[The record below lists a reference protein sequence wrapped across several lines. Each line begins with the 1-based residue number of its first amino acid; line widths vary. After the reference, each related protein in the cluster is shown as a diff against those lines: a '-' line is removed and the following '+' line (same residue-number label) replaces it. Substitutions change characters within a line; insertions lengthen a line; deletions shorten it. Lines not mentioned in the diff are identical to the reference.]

1 MSPKTNRLNIIREM
15 IAQHQLS
22 SQEELLGMME
32 QAGFEVTQA
41 TLSRDLKLMK
51 VVKAPNEKGI
61 YVYTFPQSL
70 KRDEQTTASSRDSRT
85 LSGFISVEF
94 SNQLAVVKTRPGHA
108 SAIAYEIDSNASHVI
123 LGTIAGDDTILL
135 IPREGF
141 TREEVSRTLSELF
154 SV

>member
-51 VVKAPNEKGI
+51 VVKAPNEKGV
-61 YVYTFPQSL
+61 YVYTLPQTVQKEEAS
-70 KRDEQTTASSRDSRT
+70 TANREPRMVSGL
-85 LSGFISVEF
+85 LSIEF
-94 SNQLAVVKTRPGHA
+94 SGQLAVVKTRPGHA
-108 SAIAYEIDSNASHVI
+108 SAFAYEIDSNASHVI

-141 TREEVSRTLSELF
+141 TRDEVTRTLSELF

>member
-1 MSPKTNRLNIIREM
+1 MLPKTNRLNIIREM

-51 VVKAPNEKGI
+51 VVKAPNEKGV
-61 YVYTFPQSL
+61 YVYTLPQSAP
-70 KRDEQTTASSRDSRT
+70 KGESTANREPRMANGL
-85 LSGFISVEF
+85 LSIEF
-94 SNQLAVVKTRPGHA
+94 SGQLAVIKTRPGHA
-108 SAIAYEIDSNASHVI
+108 SAFAYEIDSNASHVI

-141 TREEVSRTLSELF
+141 TREEVTRTLSELF

>member
-1 MSPKTNRLNIIREM
+1 MSPKTNRLNVIREM

-51 VVKAPNEKGI
+51 VVKAPNEKGV
-61 YVYTFPQSL
+61 YVYTLPQSAP
-70 KRDEQTTASSRDSRT
+70 KEESTANREPRLANGL
-85 LSGFISVEF
+85 LSIEF
-94 SNQLAVVKTRPGHA
+94 SGQLAVIKTRPGHA
-108 SAIAYEIDSNASHVI
+108 SAFAYEIDSNASHVI

-141 TREEVSRTLSELF
+141 TRDEVTRTLSELF

>member
-1 MSPKTNRLNIIREM
+1 MSPKTNRLNVIREM

-51 VVKAPNEKGI
+51 VVKAPNEKGV
-61 YVYTFPQSL
+61 YVYTLPQSSP
-70 KRDEQTTASSRDSRT
+70 KEESTANREPRMANGL
-85 LSGFISVEF
+85 LSIEF
-94 SNQLAVVKTRPGHA
+94 SGQLAVIKTRPGHA
-108 SAIAYEIDSNASHVI
+108 SAFAYEIDSNASHVI

-141 TREEVSRTLSELF
+141 TRDEVTRTLSELF

>member
-1 MSPKTNRLNIIREM
+1 MLPKTNRLNIIREM

-51 VVKAPNEKGI
+51 VVKAPNEKGV
-61 YVYTFPQSL
+61 YVYTLPQSAP
-70 KRDEQTTASSRDSRT
+70 KGESTANREPRMANGL
-85 LSGFISVEF
+85 LSIEF
-94 SNQLAVVKTRPGHA
+94 SGQLAVIKTRPGHA
-108 SAIAYEIDSNASHVI
+108 SAFAYEIDSNASHVI

-141 TREEVSRTLSELF
+141 SREEVTRTLSELF

>member
-1 MSPKTNRLNIIREM
+1 M

-22 SQEELLGMME
+22 NQEELLGMME

-51 VVKAPNEKGI
+51 VVKAPNEKGV
-61 YVYTFPQSL
+61 YVYTLPQSAP
-70 KRDEQTTASSRDSRT
+70 KEGSTANREPRMANGL
-85 LSGFISVEF
+85 LSIEF
-94 SNQLAVVKTRPGHA
+94 SGQLAVIKTRPGHA
-108 SAIAYEIDSNASHVI
+108 SAFAYEIDSNASHVI

-141 TREEVSRTLSELF
+141 TRDEVTRTLSELF
-154 SV
+154 TV

>member
-1 MSPKTNRLNIIREM
+1 MLPKTNRLNIIREM

-51 VVKAPNEKGI
+51 VVKAPNEKGV
-61 YVYTFPQSL
+61 YVYTLPQSAP
-70 KRDEQTTASSRDSRT
+70 KGESTANREPRMANGL
-85 LSGFISVEF
+85 LSIEF
-94 SNQLAVVKTRPGHA
+94 SGQLAVIKTRPGHA
-108 SAIAYEIDSNASHVI
+108 SAFAYEIDSNASHVI

-141 TREEVSRTLSELF
+141 SRDEVSRTLSELF